1 MDLQFSNSTD
11 IEVDNDK
18 QVTPIYFRRKVNVNM
33 SFGVKNRKSR
43 EYCFDIHKHLLLHIS
58 CCNSFMAT
66 LAQVINLHTYFLFS
80 ISPNNYSLKT
90 ITSTHLSVLKMCA
103 QFSSTLLHKQ
113 MKKYLLEVL
122 WLWKKD
128 GA

>member
-1 MDLQFSNSTD
+1 
-11 IEVDNDK
+11 
-18 QVTPIYFRRKVNVNM
+18 M

-66 LAQVINLHTYFLFS
+66 LAQVINLHKYFLFS